1 LVPGFQSSFAKQA
14 MLAKERQ
21 SNVSVQ
27 EKYEQEAALEALTKL
42 QEDAQDLEWLRELDK
57 RMLQLQWCVAGLA
70 LAGFL
75 LAALVSEIVSS
86 SDSVG
91 GVPVWVNILKALT
104 SCCTL
109 VQVFLMARQ
118 LQIKA
123 DYADTQST
131 LQERG
136 RGLKPAD
143 MQKETPSASF
153 VRSIRQHGVL
163 PFVLGLYNLIH
174 PVPGLSFSVTI
185 EQLGMRPRYSVE
197 ALIAGA
203 MVLRVYHILVLFK
216 LKMITKFL
224 SLDSSLVV
232 RNEDAINQVRV
243 CVCVRCSDRSMHPEP

>member
-1 LVPGFQSSFAKQA
+1 
-14 MLAKERQ
+14 
-21 SNVSVQ
+21 
-27 EKYEQEAALEALTKL
+27 
-42 QEDAQDLEWLRELDK
+42 
-57 RMLQLQWCVAGLA
+57 MLQLQWCLTGLA

-86 SDSVG
+86 RDSVG
-91 GVPVWVNILKALT
+91 GVPEWVNILKALT
-104 SCCTL
+104 S
-109 VQVFLMARQ
+109 
-118 LQIKA
+118 A
-123 DYADTQST
+123 DYADTQSM

-143 MQKETPSASF
+143 MQKETPSPSF
-153 VRSIRQHGVL
+153 VRSVKQQGFL

-232 RNEDAINQVRV
+232 RNEDAINQVYV
-243 CVCVRCSDRSMHPEP
+243 CARALL